1 MTSWYIGTF
10 LPDGVT
16 EQVSDLFRED
26 RVRGAGRVVVVAV
39 REKKSTGEVRQLCSH
54 TVMIEFLLRCLCV
67 KWNGTRGREVT
78 RTETEME
85 MGNVPPEI
93 TCVSEGGGIDETVCL
108 RVVEDGSERGVGVPD
123 PSLYLEKRVFM

>member
-1 MTSWYIGTF
+1 MTSWYIGAF

-39 REKKSTGEVRQLCSH
+39 REKSTGEVRQLCSH

-93 TCVSEGGGIDETVCL
+93 TI
-108 RVVEDGSERGVGVPD
+108 
-123 PSLYLEKRVFM
+123 